1 MPMPNSTIRRYMRH
15 GTLPQLCVF
24 EAVARLGSYTRAAE
38 ELHMAQPTVS
48 VQVRKLTDTIGFPL
62 LEQVGKTVRPTP
74 VGKELLASCGELFD
88 AFVRFEQ
95 KISEL
100 RGLQTGSLDI
110 AVTSGAKSFGSRM
123 VVEFAQRY
131 PDVKVRMHVAQRQGL
146 LERIAA
152 NVDDLYLMWDPP
164 KGNEVVRMRLLANPL
179 VVVAQ
184 RDHPLADRRS
194 IPFEDF
200 AKEPLLLR
208 EQGSESRAVTER
220 AFAEHGRSPSIRMEL
235 GSSEAILEAL
245 GAGMGVSIM
254 SRHLI
259 AGAAGASLVEL
270 DVQGFPIE
278 SEWFLVYPVGKQVSF
293 IAQAFLAL
301 VRAQLHEDDAPAP
314 VMASDARG

>member
-74 VGKELLASCGELFD
+74 VGRELLASCSELFD

-100 RGLQTGSLDI
+100 RGLQSGSLDI
-110 AVTSGAKSFGSRM
+110 AVTHGAKSFASRM

-131 PDVKVRMHVAQRQGL
+131 PDVKVRMHVTQRQGL
-146 LERIAA
+146 IERIAA

-164 KGNEVVRMRLLANPL
+164 KGNEVVRMRLLSNPL
-179 VVVAQ
+179 VVLAQ
-184 RDHPLADRRS
+184 RDHPLADQRA
-194 IPFEDF
+194 IPFEAF

-220 AFAEHGRSPSIRMEL
+220 VFAEHGVAPSIRMEL

-245 GAGMGVSIM
+245 CAGMGVSIV
-254 SRHLI
+254 SRLGM
-259 AGAAGASLVEL
+259 AGYSAASLVEL
-270 DVQGFPIE
+270 DVEGFPIE
-278 SEWFLVYPVGKQVSF
+278 SQWYLVYPVGKQVSF
-293 IAQAFLAL
+293 IAQAFLDL
-301 VRAQLHEDDAPAP
+301 VRSQLQEDETP
-314 VMASDARG
+314 VSILASASGG

>member
-88 AFVRFEQ
+88 AFARFEQ

-100 RGLQTGSLDI
+100 RGLQAGSLDI
-110 AVTSGAKSFGSRM
+110 AVTSGAKSFASRM

-146 LERIAA
+146 IERISA

-164 KGNEVVRMRLLANPL
+164 RGNEVVRMRLLANRL
-179 VVVAQ
+179 VVLAH
-184 RDHPLADRRS
+184 RDHPLADRRPIS
-194 IPFEDF
+194 FEEF

-208 EQGSESRAVTER
+208 ELGSESRAVIER
-220 AFAEHGRSPSIRMEL
+220 VFAEHGVTPAIRMEL
-235 GSSEAILEAL
+235 GSGEAILEAL
-245 GAGMGVSIM
+245 FAGMGVSVVSLHSIESSM
-254 SRHLI
+254 RS
-259 AGAAGASLVEL
+259 ALVEL
-270 DVQGFPIE
+270 DVDGFPIE
-278 SEWFLVYPVGKQVSF
+278 SQWYLVYPVGKQVSF
-293 IAQAFLAL
+293 IAQAFLDL
-301 VRAQLHEDDAPAP
+301 VRSQLHEDDGQEP
-314 VMASDARG
+314 VLASAAGG